1 VTYPPQQ
8 PGDSNQFPA
17 APPYQQQPYQQPPY
31 QQQPHQQP
39 QQGYPQQPHQPQ
51 GYPPPGYPQQGYPQQ
66 GYAPPGYAPPGYYG
80 QTGGPQFLP
89 PEAGKHNARFDPAQ
103 PVRVLAS
110 PGRRLAARL
119 IDMVVLFA
127 LFAAGAGILAL
138 IFRLGGVNQ
147 LRADTAGGV
156 IGIVLLVLLGIG
168 WMLYDPLFVSKKGGT
183 PGKLWLGIRVVR
195 TSNAGNVSF
204 GMALGRYFFPF
215 LMTVIPL
222 AGLLN
227 ALWLLWD
234 RPLYQCL
241 HDKVVGSVVV
251 YAEGSAPQGSVAQGA
266 VSQYGNV

>member
-8 PGDSNQFPA
+8 PGDPNQFPA
-17 APPYQQQPYQQPPY
+17 APPYQQQPYQ
-31 QQQPHQQP
+31 
-39 QQGYPQQPHQPQ
+39 PQ
-51 GYPPPGYPQQGYPQQ
+51 GHPQQGYPQQ
-66 GYAPPGYAPPGYYG
+66 GYPPPGYAQPGYYG
-80 QTGGPQFLP
+80 QTSGPQFLP

-119 IDMVVLFA
+119 IDVVVLFA

-138 IFRLGGVNQ
+138 IFRLAGVNQ

-156 IGIVLLVLLGIG
+156 IGIILLVALGIG
-168 WMLYDPLFVSKKGGT
+168 WLLYDPLFVSKKGGT

-195 TSNAGNVSF
+195 TSNAGNLSF
-204 GMALGRYFFPF
+204 GAALGRYFFPF
-215 LMTVIPL
+215 LISVIPI

-251 YAEGSAPQGSVAQGA
+251 YVEGSAPQGTSG
-266 VSQYGNV
+266 QYGNV